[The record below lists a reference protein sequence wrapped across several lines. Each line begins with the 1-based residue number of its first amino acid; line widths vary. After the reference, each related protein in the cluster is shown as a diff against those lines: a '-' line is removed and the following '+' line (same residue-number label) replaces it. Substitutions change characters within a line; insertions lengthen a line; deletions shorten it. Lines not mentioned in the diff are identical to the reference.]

1 MVTVPQ
7 YELSDVRCEVH
18 PHVVTG
24 QVSRF
29 MPMDRKLSSSE
40 CGILASTHRLSA
52 ECNLIRN
59 HPLKKTFHLWFL
71 CVGNKMGCRI
81 DLSYF

>member
-18 PHVVTG
+18 PHVVTD

-40 CGILASTHRLSA
+40 CGIA
-52 ECNLIRN
+52 
-59 HPLKKTFHLWFL
+59 
-71 CVGNKMGCRI
+71 
-81 DLSYF
+81 